1 MSIRIWPDVPMAVF
15 EPDQISDTLPLVDCL
30 HEVKI
35 LLENEAEV
43 PQVEDEIKVSIHFTD
58 DGTEDDIPFWTT
70 PGSKE
75 QEDNEKDPVIYIT
88 AEDFIDSRMDYTA
101 GVISFFCPT
110 EGTVLNVEI
119 GYLDDAEDSSK
130 NIITLNVQ
138 KSIWNSFIELLFEYG
153 LISDSCKIELM
164 MDSK

>member
-30 HEVKI
+30 HEVMT

-43 PQVEDEIKVSIHFTD
+43 PQVEDE
-58 DGTEDDIPFWTT
+58 
-70 PGSKE
+70 
-75 QEDNEKDPVIYIT
+75 KDPVIYIT
-88 AEDFIDSRMDYTA
+88 AEGFIDSRMDYTA

-119 GYLDDAEDSSK
+119 GYLDDAEGLSK

-138 KSIWNSFIELLFEYG
+138 KSIWNSFIELLSEYG